1 MAAPNQET
9 DRKDTRDAQGPRA
22 GVTGMTTSSPAWRKL
37 RVAHV
42 WKQFGPAGGGAP
54 WILRDGTLSFAAGS
68 FTCIVGPS
76 GSGKTTLLNLL
87 AGFETPTH
95 GLIALDDA
103 PITGAGRERA
113 MIFQD
118 VANALFPWL
127 SALEN
132 AWAGESPRASR

>member
-1 MAAPNQET
+1 MAAPNQEA
-9 DRKDTRDAQGPRA
+9 DRMDTRDAHGPRA
-22 GVTGMTTSSPAWRKL
+22 GMTEMAPGAPAWRNL

-42 WKQFGPAGGGAP
+42 WKQFGSDGGGAP
-54 WILRDGTLSFAAGS
+54 WILRDLTLSFPAGS

-103 PITGAGRERA
+103 PIVGAGRERA

-118 VANALFPWL
+118 VANALF
-127 SALEN
+127 
-132 AWAGESPRASR
+132 